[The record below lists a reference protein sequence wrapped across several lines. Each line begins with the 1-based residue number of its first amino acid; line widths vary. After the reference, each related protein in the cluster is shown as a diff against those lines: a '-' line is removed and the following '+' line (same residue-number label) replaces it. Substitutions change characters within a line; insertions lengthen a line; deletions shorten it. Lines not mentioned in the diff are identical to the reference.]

1 MGPVPT
7 DLTTA
12 LADVRTLLLDTPHLA
27 RAVAAGRRKG
37 LEPPAAERVEVRP
50 VQLKAGPHLQFTAR
64 TGPVVS
70 TRNVPV
76 ARPPRP
82 STSCS
87 PSPTATCTSRRRRR
101 SCRSA

>member
-12 LADVRTLLLDTPHLA
+12 LADVRTLLLDTPTWPGPSRRDGA
-27 RAVAAGRRKG
+27 RASNRLRPK
-37 LEPPAAERVEVRP
+37 RVEVRP

-76 ARPPRP
+76 GEAPEP